1 MALGNPQ
8 ETGNRGKCAFNTIP
22 SFHVIDNLS
31 VDVMHDVVE
40 GICHYDMAN
49 SILHF
54 IENKFLTLD
63 LLNSRKRTFEYGDI
77 EIGNISPD
85 ITINHLKS
93 QHLKMSGS
101 EMMTFVIFFPIKV
114 GDLITTDDDV
124 WNFG

>member
-49 SILHF
+49 STLHF
-54 IENKFLTLD
+54 IQNKFLTLD

-77 EIGNISPD
+77 EIGNISP
-85 ITINHLKS
+85 TRHYNKS
-93 QHLKMSGS
+93 S
-101 EMMTFVIFFPIKV
+101 EKSTFENVRE
-114 GDLITTDDDV
+114 
-124 WNFG
+124 